1 MSMDINRQAIKT
13 MRRHYDLNMK
23 NQIFYTQMI
32 K

>member
-1 MSMDINRQAIKT
+1 MIINRQAIK
-13 MRRHYDLNMK
+13 MIRRHYDENMK